1 MIECTQTITVPPAS
15 IVEVAAVCARA
26 IAAGGL
32 IVLPTDTVYGLACD
46 PRNPAAIARIY
57 EAKGRPAELALPVL
71 VASAEDAAP
80 LVAGEPYAT
89 ARRLFARFC
98 RVPHHCHPSRVNS
111 PPWRPRRLPRPA
123 RGASELARAIIAA
136 CGGALAATSANA
148 SGGAPAR
155 TPADCRQTARARG
168 GGGGCRTMPGRNSLD
183 RCGPSVE
190 PPQMLRAGPITI
202 ADIQVVLPEIVT
214 RREEPP
220 AMRPLC
226 RHPVSR
232 PGGVRLEHPPRR

>member
-80 LVAGEPYAT
+80 LVAGDPYAT
-89 ARRLFARFC
+89 ARRLFARFWPGALTIVLPHASTLPHVLTAGRPTIGL
-98 RVPHHCHPSRVNS
+98 RVPN
-111 PPWRPRRLPRPA
+111 
-123 RGASELARAIIAA
+123 SELARAIIAA
-136 CGGALAATSANA
+136 CGGALATTSANA

-155 TPADCRQTARARG
+155 TPAELPTKLLAHVAVVVDAGPCPG
-168 GGGGCRTMPGRNSLD
+168 GVASTVVDL
-183 RCGPSVE
+183 SVE
-190 PPQMLRAGPITI
+190 PPQILRAGPITI
-202 ADIQVVLPEIVT
+202 ADLQVVLPEIVT
-214 RREEPP
+214 PP
-220 AMRPLC
+220 
-226 RHPVSR
+226 
-232 PGGVRLEHPPRR
+232 